1 MKKFSIKS
9 FDITPSG
16 SNKDHKWTSY
26 QINGVEIGLAT
37 KFRCNGK
44 FNAGRLGRTFDW
56 NYPNLEKIFGDKYE
70 ENRHLF
76 NWKTPGLV
84 YGTGGTLPLV
94 KIKEII
100 SIIANS

>member
-9 FDITPSG
+9 VDVTPSG
-16 SNKDHKWTSY
+16 SNKDRKWTSY
-26 QINGVEIGLAT
+26 QINGVEIGLAM
-37 KFRCNGK
+37 KFRCSGK
-44 FNAGRLGRTFDW
+44 FNAGKFGRTFDW
-56 NYPNLEKIFGDKYE
+56 HHTNLIAIFGDKYE

-84 YGTGGTLPLV
+84 YGTGGTLPLA

-100 SIIANS
+100 SAVAN